1 VCVCVG
7 KKKRKTSKSTT
18 NDDNDDDVLTN
29 SNNNNNI
36 NVDDNK
42 LSGEGG
48 GRKLHNGHSRGEVE
62 NTEEQDV
69 VPDLPNYDS
78 TYGRV
83 RRLSR
88 GSIST
93 GTVNTTT
100 IVLLLLLLLL
110 IIIIIRLSVLIQRF
124 NAILLND
131 SFESADH
138 LG

>member
-1 VCVCVG
+1 MCVG

-29 SNNNNNI
+29 RNNNNI

-100 IVLLLLLLLL
+100 TTNNNNNNNNNNKVIC
-110 IIIIIRLSVLIQRF
+110 SHSTIQRYLAERQF
-124 NAILLND
+124 
-131 SFESADH
+131 
-138 LG
+138 